1 MTILLAALVGGFV
14 GTVVLTTALTG
25 ASELKLTRMDISFL
39 LGTALS
45 DNRDRARIIG
55 FALHFVFGLLFAVV
69 YAVVFAVIGHAG
81 WLSGMLLGI
90 VHALFAGT
98 VLVNV
103 LLPLVHRRIGTPS
116 TAADSAP
123 LLEAPGFMLLNYG
136 RATPV
141 MTILAHMAYGAIVG
155 GFISLAS

>member
-1 MTILLAALVGGFV
+1 MILAALVGGFV
-14 GTVVLTTALTG
+14 GTLMLTTALTG
-25 ASELKLTRMDISFL
+25 ASELKLTRMDLPFL

-45 DNRDRARIIG
+45 DDRDRARTIG
-55 FALHFVFGLLFAVV
+55 FALHFAFGLLFALG
-69 YAVVFAVIGHAG
+69 YGAVFAVIGHAG
-81 WLSGMLLGI
+81 WLPGMLLGI

-103 LLPLVHRRIGTPS
+103 LLPLVHPRIGTPF

-141 MTILAHMAYGAIVG
+141 MTVLAHMAYGAIVG
-155 GFISLAS
+155 GFIALAR

>member
-1 MTILLAALVGGFV
+1 MVAEALVGGVV
-14 GTVVLTTALTG
+14 GTLVLSTALTG
-25 ASELKLTRMDISFL
+25 ASELKLTRMDIPFL

-45 DNRDRARIIG
+45 DDRGRARIIG
-55 FALHFVFGLLFAVV
+55 FTLHFVFGLLFALA
-69 YAVVFAVIGHAG
+69 YALAFAVIGHAG
-81 WLSGMLLGI
+81 WLSGMLFGI

-103 LLPLVHRRIGTPS
+103 LLPLVHPRIGTPF
-116 TAADSAP
+116 TAADSTP

-141 MTILAHMAYGAIVG
+141 MTVLAHMAYGAIVG
-155 GFISLAS
+155 AFIGLAG